1 MKLKN
6 KEVIVVE
13 ENKELQELT
22 EQIQIRREKLAQLQ
36 AEGQNPFEKTKFEVT
51 KHSDEVKAE
60 FETLENQDVSIAGRL
75 MYKRTGSSTTRNRL

>member
-1 MKLKN
+1 MTLKN

-36 AEGQNPFEKTKFEVT
+36 AEGQNPFQKTKFQET
-51 KHSDEVKAE
+51 NHSDEEKE
-60 FETLENQDVSIAGRL
+60 DFHTIDNKDVSIAWR
-75 MYKRTGSSTTRNRL
+75 